1 MTDNQLITLLE
12 GLFDRKLK
20 PYFEKVDERFEKMDA
35 RLDKI
40 EARLHGMDVRLAG
53 MDARLAGMDARL
65 DKMDARLDEIDE
77 HLRQHDDKFEILEI
91 KVTLTNKK
99 LKELSLE
106 VKVSEHS
113 IRKDIHYLQ
122 DTQDT
127 VVAVLEA
134 RNILPQARVN

>member
-40 EARLHGMDVRLAG
+40 EARLHGMD
-53 MDARLAGMDARL
+53 ARLDGMDARL

>member
-1 MTDNQLITLLE
+1 MTMTDNQLITSLE

-20 PYFEKVDERFEKMDA
+20 PYFEKIDERFEKIEA

-40 EARLHGMDVRLAG
+40 ETRLDGI
-53 MDARLAGMDARL
+53 DARL
-65 DKMDARLDEIDE
+65 DKMDERLDEIDE

-99 LKELSLE
+99 LKDLSLE
-106 VKVSEHS
+106 VRVSEHS

-127 VVAVLEA
+127 VVAILEA
-134 RNILPQARVN
+134 RNLLPQVSVN